1 MEQSEELIIHG
12 ILKLTHAETGMVLTE
27 ANKDMLETRIKKR
40 MINLG
45 FDSLYQYDLYLKKN
59 LETEKSSLI
68 SLLTTHHSYF
78 FREYFHFEE
87 IETKYIDSLL
97 EKNNYQEL
105 QIWSAA
111 CSQGQEPYSIAML
124 MEKLKKQNKYLN
136 LNYKILASDIDQ
148 ESINYAKNGVYYYKD
163 IEKIPKVYITGNW
176 QRGTGELRQYVK
188 IKDYIKQRVEFKK
201 INLLDSNSFFPN
213 KIFDIIFCRNVL
225 IYFNSEQINIIIK
238 SILKYL
244 KPNGI
249 LILGISETINKNDL
263 KLNLIDKSIYMHLEY
278 TNSLIEKEKISIP
291 EKKLIHVFCI
301 DDSVTILRQL
311 EKILTNERGFK
322 IVGTASSAAEAR
334 SSIRNAPNI
343 DIVILDLYLP
353 DESGIDYIKSI
364 PEINNHPPILIMSS
378 IERDSAKMAQEALT
392 YGAVDYV
399 EKIGFENI
407 KKLSDELCFKIETI
421 YNEYKENNIA
431 NKKNTYL
438 KKEKEKI
445 KILIVEDSE
454 TIRYQLKKMLSR
466 NKDIEVVA
474 ELSDALLIEET
485 IAKYN
490 PDILTLDIKLPK
502 MNGVEVLKRLIPKRK
517 IPTIIVSSLNINEG
531 SLVMDALANG
541 AVDYF
546 QKPKHERMEE
556 EADSL
561 IEKILNAKN
570 ARIRVYD
577 KKSIQKLKTPSGIV
591 DKNYLICIGSST
603 GGTEAIKYILQ
614 DMPETIPP
622 ILIVQHIPKVFSA
635 AFAQSLGMHCQFEV
649 VEAKNNDI
657 IYANKVYIAPGGLQM
672 KVERFEDKLIIKI
685 SEGIKGLIHKP
696 SVDVLFHSV
705 AELGLRK
712 TMGIILTGMGSDG
725 AKGLKHLK
733 ETGAITIA
741 QNEESCVI
749 FGMPKEAI
757 NLNAVD
763 YIEPLENISNRISN
777 IILAKQPTVRKFQN

>member
-1 MEQSEELIIHG
+1 MEQAEELIIHG

-27 ANKDMLETRIKKR
+27 ENKNMLESRIKKR

-45 FDSLYQYDLYLKKN
+45 IDTLYQYDLYLKKN
-59 LETEKSSLI
+59 LEAEKPSLI

-87 IETKYIDSLL
+87 IETKYLDSLL
-97 EKNNYQEL
+97 EKNNQQEL

-124 MEKLKKQNKYLN
+124 MEKLKKQKKYSN

-148 ESINYAKNGVYYYKD
+148 ESINFAKNGVYYFKD

-176 QRGTGELRQYVK
+176 QRGIGELSPYVK
-188 IKDYIKQRVEFKK
+188 IKDHIKQKIEFKK
-201 INLLDSNSFFPN
+201 INLLDSMSLFSN

-225 IYFNSEQINIIIK
+225 IYFNTDQINKIIK

-244 KPNGI
+244 NPNGI
-249 LILGISETINKNDL
+249 LILGISESINKNEL
-263 KLNLIDKSIYMHLEY
+263 MLNLIDKSIYMHLEF
-278 TNSLIEKEKISIP
+278 TNSLSEEEIIAVP
-291 EKKLIHVFCI
+291 EKKLIRVFCI

-311 EKILTNERGFK
+311 ERILTNERGFK

-334 SSIRNAPNI
+334 SSISNLPTI
-343 DIVILDLYLP
+343 DVVILDLYLP
-353 DESGIDYIKSI
+353 DESGIDYLKSI
-364 PEINNHPPILIMSS
+364 PNIDKHPPVLIMSS
-378 IERDSAKMAQEALT
+378 VERDSNQMALEALK

-399 EKIGFENI
+399 EKIGLENI

-421 YNEYKENNIA
+421 YNENKDNNKIIQ
-431 NKKNTYL
+431 KNTHS
-438 KKEKEKI
+438 KKEKI

-454 TIRYQLKKMLSR
+454 TIRYQIKKMLSA
-466 NKDIEVVA
+466 NNDLEVIA
-474 ELSDALLIEET
+474 ELSDPLLIEET
-485 IAKYN
+485 IEKYK
-490 PDILTLDIKLPK
+490 PDVLTLDIKLPK
-502 MNGVEVLKRLIPKRK
+502 MNGVEVLKKLIPKRK
-517 IPTIIVSSLNINEG
+517 IPTIIVSSLNMNEG
-531 SLVMDALANG
+531 SLVMDALAYG

-546 QKPKHERMEE
+546 QKPELARMEE
-556 EADSL
+556 EANIL

-577 KKSIQKLKTPSGIV
+577 KKGTAKSKSQTGIV
-591 DKNYLICIGSST
+591 DKNFLICIGSST

-614 DMPETIPP
+614 DLPENIPP
-622 ILIVQHIPKVFSA
+622 ILIVQHIPKIFSA
-635 AFAQSLGMHCQFEV
+635 AFAQSLNALCPFEV

-657 IYANKVYIAPGGLQM
+657 IYANKVYIAPGSLQM
-672 KVERFEDKLIIKI
+672 KVERIQDKLVIKI
-685 SEGIKGLIHKP
+685 FDSTNGLIHRP
-696 SVDVLFHSV
+696 SIDVLFHSV
-705 AELGLRK
+705 ANLGLRK

-741 QNEESCVI
+741 QNEASCVI

-763 YIEPLENISNRISN
+763 YIEPLESISNRITN
-777 IILAKQPTVRKFQN
+777 IISSKQQSARIIKN